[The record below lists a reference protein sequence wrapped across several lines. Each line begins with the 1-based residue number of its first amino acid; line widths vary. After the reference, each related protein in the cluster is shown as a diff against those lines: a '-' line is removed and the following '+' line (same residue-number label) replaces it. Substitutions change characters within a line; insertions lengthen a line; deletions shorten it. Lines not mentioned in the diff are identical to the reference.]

1 MSQRYKDQRN
11 VFIIYLISSKHLIN
25 NHFQLKKIDDNSDNN
40 IS

>member
-1 MSQRYKDQRN
+1 MFQRYKDRKN

-25 NHFQLKKIDDNSDNN
+25 NHFQLKKVNDRNDNN

>member
-1 MSQRYKDQRN
+1 MFQHYKNRRN

-25 NHFQLKKIDDNSDNN
+25 NYSQFEKIGDNSDNN